1 MTAGSFDVMRST
13 RGRNSFRPRI
23 RGSIEPAG
31 HGSRVQGTMRL
42 HEMVLGFLA
51 FIFLVPGWAFMSI
64 AGGSLLKGGPD
75 ATAFIAVGVLL
86 LIVAVMLVV
95 FWMESRRALR
105 MLSEL
110 VDASRSELN

>member
-1 MTAGSFDVMRST
+1 
-13 RGRNSFRPRI
+13 
-23 RGSIEPAG
+23 
-31 HGSRVQGTMRL
+31 MRL

-51 FIFLVPGWAFMSI
+51 FIILVPGWALMSI
-64 AGGSLLKGGPD
+64 AGGSLFTDGPD
-75 ATAFIAVGVLL
+75 STAFIALGVLL
-86 LIVAVMLVV
+86 LFFAMMLGV